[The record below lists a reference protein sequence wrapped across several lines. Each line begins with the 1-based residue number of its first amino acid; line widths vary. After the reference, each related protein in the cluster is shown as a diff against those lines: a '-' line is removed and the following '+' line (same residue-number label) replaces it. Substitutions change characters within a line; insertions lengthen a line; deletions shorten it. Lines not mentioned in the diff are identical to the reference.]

1 MILGFAEGFPTM
13 LKGEIAM
20 VFLIRRHY
28 SVSCRMQEF
37 ENANVNNNTCAYY
50 LVIFVSFPLSY
61 IFFSSSKC
69 SLKFTTLRMIVQLQ
83 LQMAS
88 RKMMNFNLRLKC
100 WISLKPRL
108 FSLNGDLSMTSDV
121 YFITFREL
129 ANSLHVYFNN
139 FIYSMD

>member
-50 LVIFVSFPLSY
+50 LLI
-61 IFFSSSKC
+61 
-69 SLKFTTLRMIVQLQ
+69 
-83 LQMAS
+83 
-88 RKMMNFNLRLKC
+88 
-100 WISLKPRL
+100 
-108 FSLNGDLSMTSDV
+108 
-121 YFITFREL
+121 
-129 ANSLHVYFNN
+129 
-139 FIYSMD
+139 